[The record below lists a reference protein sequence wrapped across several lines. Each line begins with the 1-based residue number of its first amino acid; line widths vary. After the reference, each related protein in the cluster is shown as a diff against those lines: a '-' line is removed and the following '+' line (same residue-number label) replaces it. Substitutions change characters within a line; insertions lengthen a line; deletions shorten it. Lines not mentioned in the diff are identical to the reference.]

1 VASRAFSIAP
11 RYKVVVGLIVLVLG
25 AFELFKIYQLQRM
38 KVEIAQLE
46 SQLGQ
51 GQGVWNEFPPLT
63 PVERRD
69 LQKAQER
76 LFHLL
81 PKDKDIPLLLQ
92 EVSRLGRDY
101 NLTDISFNTGD
112 GAAAPGVGQAAQVGG
127 GQAGAPA
134 SPVPQAVVPQAVVP
148 QAAPSSP
155 DAPPQASSGPID
167 SFPLKVA
174 FSGDYREIAYFLEAL
189 QKLPRLV
196 TVQSLKVQR
205 AVPQVAVELVLRA
218 YYQKGEL
225 PPAVKP

>member
-1 VASRAFSIAP
+1 VTSHAFSIAP
-11 RYKVVVGLIVLVLG
+11 RYRVVVGLIVLVLG
-25 AFELFKIYQLQRM
+25 AFELFKMYQLQRM
-38 KVEIAQLE
+38 KAEIAQLE

-101 NLTDISFNTGD
+101 NLTDISFNTGN
-112 GAAAPGVGQAAQVGG
+112 GGAAPGAGQAAQVGG
-127 GQAGAPA
+127 GQTGAPA
-134 SPVPQAVVPQAVVP
+134 SPVPQAVVPQA
-148 QAAPSSP
+148 APSSP
-155 DAPPQASSGPID
+155 DTPPQESSGPID

-225 PPAVKP
+225 PPAVKQ